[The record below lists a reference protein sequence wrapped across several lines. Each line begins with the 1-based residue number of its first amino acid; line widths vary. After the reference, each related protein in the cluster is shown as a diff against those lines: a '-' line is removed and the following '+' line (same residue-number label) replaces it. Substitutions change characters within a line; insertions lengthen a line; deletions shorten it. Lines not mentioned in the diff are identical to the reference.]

1 MTEQLTVH
9 RTDGLGLGGRRDV
22 HPGAHHVVERCAGL
36 GECLLDDGET
46 PSGLVRRALGT
57 TAARQHGAGARDQD
71 ALAHPDSAAETDTGL
86 EGRARRDPLALDHA
100 PHPPTRCPGGPQRP
114 VRLRPTGGGM
124 GLRRRIGILA
134 GAGVLAI
141 GVAALVLA
149 AVGVFAGSPAAPS
162 STHDLAL
169 APPTTTAPSTTTTT
183 TAPPAPAGPPASTI
197 VATTNGAIPGYA
209 SPDSPTP
216 SMTVPGSW
224 YGYPS
229 KLPVITSEPG
239 WLYVRLAQ
247 RPNGSTIWVRQSDV
261 TLSSTPYAIVVNLT
275 TMRLQVYDDGSQ
287 IFDFPA
293 GIGAPDDP
301 TPPGQYFVPMQYPSP
316 GPGYGPFVLVTS
328 DHSDTI
334 TDWENSGDA
343 VIGIHGPI
351 TSYDDSLIGTTGA
364 AISHGCIRLH
374 DADLAQL
381 SIIPPGTPI
390 DIVG

>member
-1 MTEQLTVH
+1 
-9 RTDGLGLGGRRDV
+9 
-22 HPGAHHVVERCAGL
+22 
-36 GECLLDDGET
+36 
-46 PSGLVRRALGT
+46 
-57 TAARQHGAGARDQD
+57 
-71 ALAHPDSAAETDTGL
+71 
-86 EGRARRDPLALDHA
+86 
-100 PHPPTRCPGGPQRP
+100 
-114 VRLRPTGGGM
+114 M
-124 GLRRRIGILA
+124 GLSRGRI
-134 GAGVLAI
+134 GVLAGSGAMVVGI
-141 GVAALVLA
+141 GALVVA
-149 AVGVFAGSPAAPS
+149 AVGVFSGTPAAPS
-162 STHDLAL
+162 SSQAAL
-169 APPTTTAPSTTTTT
+169 GPSATTTT
-183 TAPPAPAGPPASTI
+183 TAPPGPPGPPASTL
-197 VATTNGAIPGYA
+197 VATLDGSVPGYA
-209 SPDSPTP
+209 SPEAAAPA
-216 SMTVPGSW
+216 MTVPGSW
-224 YGYPS
+224 FGYPS
-229 KLPVITSEPG
+229 KLPVLASEPG

-275 TMRLQVYDDGSQ
+275 TMHLQVFDNGAP
-287 IFDFPA
+287 ILDFPA

-381 SIIPPGTPI
+381 SMIPAGTPL
-390 DIVG
+390 DIVS

>member
-1 MTEQLTVH
+1 M
-9 RTDGLGLGGRRDV
+9 
-22 HPGAHHVVERCAGL
+22 GAAALVVA
-36 GECLLDDGET
+36 
-46 PSGLVRRALGT
+46 
-57 TAARQHGAGARDQD
+57 
-71 ALAHPDSAAETDTGL
+71 
-86 EGRARRDPLALDHA
+86 
-100 PHPPTRCPGGPQRP
+100 
-114 VRLRPTGGGM
+114 
-124 GLRRRIGILA
+124 
-134 GAGVLAI
+134 AI
-141 GVAALVLA
+141 GVTT
-149 AVGVFAGSPAAPS
+149 GPPSAAPTHPAPAT
-162 STHDLAL
+162 STA
-169 APPTTTAPSTTTTT
+169 TTTAPAS
-183 TAPPAPAGPPASTI
+183 AAAAPAAGTL
-197 VATTNGAIPGYA
+197 VATTHGSIPGYA
-209 SPDSPTP
+209 SPEAAAP
-216 SMTVPGSW
+216 SITVPGNW

-229 KLPVITSEPG
+229 ILPVITTEPG

-261 TLSSTPYAIVVNLT
+261 TLSSTPYYLVVDLT
-275 TMRLQVYDDGSQ
+275 TMHLLVFDDGTQ

-301 TPPGQYFVPMQYPSP
+301 TPTGHYFMPMQYPSP

-381 SIIPPGTPI
+381 SMIPPGTPI
-390 DIVG
+390 DVVNT

>member
-1 MTEQLTVH
+1 
-9 RTDGLGLGGRRDV
+9 
-22 HPGAHHVVERCAGL
+22 
-36 GECLLDDGET
+36 
-46 PSGLVRRALGT
+46 
-57 TAARQHGAGARDQD
+57 
-71 ALAHPDSAAETDTGL
+71 
-86 EGRARRDPLALDHA
+86 
-100 PHPPTRCPGGPQRP
+100 
-114 VRLRPTGGGM
+114 M

-134 GAGVLAI
+134 GAGVLAVGI
-141 GVAALVLA
+141 VAVVVA
-149 AVGVFAGSPAAPS
+149 AVGVFTGSPASPS
-162 STHDLAL
+162 GTHHVAL
-169 APPTTTAPSTTTTT
+169 APPSTTAPPTSTTTTT
-183 TAPPAPAGPPASTI
+183 APAPAGPPASTV
-197 VATTNGAIPGYA
+197 VATTHGAIAGYA

-229 KLPVITSEPG
+229 ELPVITSEPG

-247 RPNGSTIWVRQSDV
+247 RPNGSAIWVRQSDV
-261 TLSSTPYAIVVNLT
+261 SLSSTPYAIVVNLT
-275 TMRLQVYDDGSQ
+275 TMHLQVYDHGSLM
-287 IFDFPA
+287 FDFPA

-381 SIIPPGTPI
+381 SIIPAGTPI
-390 DIVG
+390 DIVS

>member
-1 MTEQLTVH
+1 M
-9 RTDGLGLGGRRDV
+9 GLG
-22 HPGAHHVVERCAGL
+22 
-36 GECLLDDGET
+36 
-46 PSGLVRRALGT
+46 
-57 TAARQHGAGARDQD
+57 
-71 ALAHPDSAAETDTGL
+71 
-86 EGRARRDPLALDHA
+86 
-100 PHPPTRCPGGPQRP
+100 
-114 VRLRPTGGGM
+114 
-124 GLRRRIGILA
+124 RRRNGFLV
-134 GAGVLAI
+134 GSGVMAV

-149 AVGVFAGSPAAPS
+149 AVGVFAGTAAAPTV
-162 STHDLAL
+162 THRA
-169 APPTTTAPSTTTTT
+169 AIATTTTT
-183 TAPPAPAGPPASTI
+183 TAPPAAPAAGTPVASTL
-197 VATTNGAIPGYA
+197 VATTDGAIPGYA
-209 SPDSPTP
+209 SPQAAAPD
-216 SMTVPGSW
+216 MTVPGSW

-229 KLPVITSEPG
+229 ILPVITSEPG

-261 TLSSTPYAIVVNLT
+261 TLSSTSYDIVINLA
-275 TMRLQVYDDGSQ
+275 TMHLLVYDNGAQ

-334 TDWENSGDA
+334 TDWEDTGDA

-381 SIIPPGTPI
+381 SIIPAGTPI
-390 DIVG
+390 DIIN

>member
-1 MTEQLTVH
+1 
-9 RTDGLGLGGRRDV
+9 
-22 HPGAHHVVERCAGL
+22 
-36 GECLLDDGET
+36 
-46 PSGLVRRALGT
+46 
-57 TAARQHGAGARDQD
+57 
-71 ALAHPDSAAETDTGL
+71 
-86 EGRARRDPLALDHA
+86 
-100 PHPPTRCPGGPQRP
+100 
-114 VRLRPTGGGM
+114 M

-134 GAGVLAI
+134 GAGVLAVGI
-141 GVAALVLA
+141 AALVVA

-162 STHDLAL
+162 STHHPAL
-169 APPTTTAPSTTTTT
+169 APSTTTPTTTTTTT
-183 TAPPAPAGPPASTI
+183 TAPPTPAGPPASTL
-197 VATTNGAIPGYA
+197 VATTDGAIPGYA

-275 TMRLQVYDDGSQ
+275 TMHLLVYEDGSQ
-287 IFDFPA
+287 LFDFPA

-351 TSYDDSLIGTTGA
+351 TSHDDSLIGTTGA

-381 SIIPPGTPI
+381 SFIPPGTPI
-390 DIVG
+390 DIVS